1 MPNESRE
8 RFHRT
13 IWDALG
19 GPQHC
24 RVPSPASH
32 LAAIIMGGAT
42 PRGDGTSFLAP
53 ADPTLLVP
61 LERARTPARTAAQVA
76 TPRRRTFNGFICTV
90 VLDDQ
95 EGWMLAETWVQA
107 SLLSPA

>member
-1 MPNESRE
+1 
-8 RFHRT
+8 
-13 IWDALG
+13 
-19 GPQHC
+19 
-24 RVPSPASH
+24 
-32 LAAIIMGGAT
+32 MGGAT

-53 ADPTLLVP
+53 PIRHCWYLSSEHGRLPALLLKWRP
-61 LERARTPARTAAQVA
+61 LGEGR
-76 TPRRRTFNGFICTV
+76 FNGFICTV